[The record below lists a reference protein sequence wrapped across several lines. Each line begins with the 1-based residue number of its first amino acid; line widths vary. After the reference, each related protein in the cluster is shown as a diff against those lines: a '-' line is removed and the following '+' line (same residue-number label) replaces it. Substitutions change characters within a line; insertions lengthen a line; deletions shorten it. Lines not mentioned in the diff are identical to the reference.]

1 MRRRLTQQEQ
11 LLIVLGAL
19 VVLLLLVY
27 GVITGVTRSAYGD
40 AEKSL
45 DQAKEAHQDAI
56 DLRRKYEQLG
66 REIEVRKER
75 ISSQDTTFDLGS
87 FIAEVEGSFTPPF
100 EHKGA
105 TSPSDQNFAG
115 DKYTRTRITY
125 TYEAKRLDDIIQFL
139 YKIED
144 PTRGIIITNIKLVTD
159 EATGTRFTMTITL
172 SVVTENP
179 GS

>member
-27 GVITGVTRSAYGD
+27 GVITGATRSAYGD

-45 DQAKEAHQDAI
+45 DQAKKAHQDAI

-75 ISSQDTTFDLGS
+75 ISSQDTKFDLGS
-87 FIAEVEGSFTPPF
+87 FIAEVEASFTPPF

-125 TYEAKRLDDIIQFL
+125 TYEGKRLDD
-139 YKIED
+139 
-144 PTRGIIITNIKLVTD
+144 ITNIKLVTD

-179 GS
+179 TS